1 MNSENQHEKGILM
14 SNKFLSGKSVETA
27 CFTLIELLIVIAI
40 IAILAA
46 LLLPA
51 LNRARERAT
60 STSCLG
66 NMKQLGQYALMYSQE
81 YQDYIPLASK
91 NPGEASYWGH
101 SWIPLLWRYMA
112 PTDKSTADSIIT
124 NLDRQKNVFVCPAF
138 KQLSTDFHSGYS
150 MNWSVNMK
158 KGYYSS
164 PSETNQVR
172 RKTGFT
178 KYPSRTFLIIDDY
191 GDTPFSQRGKIVKL
205 LTIQGANAARYGT
218 DAANAA
224 GALPRHGGQSLNIA
238 WLDGHASLTPAH
250 KMYLGGYSGMFWTGY
265 FVASVDR

>member
-1 MNSENQHEKGILM
+1 MEMQS
-14 SNKFLSGKSVETA
+14 TA
-27 CFTLIELLIVIAI
+27 DQAVFRSFFTLIELLIVIAI

-51 LNRARERAT
+51 LNSARERAT
-60 STSCLG
+60 TTSCLG
-66 NMKQLGQYALMYSQE
+66 NMKQLGQYAVMYSQE

-112 PTDKSTADSIIT
+112 PADTSTADSIIAG
-124 NLDRQKNVFVCPAF
+124 LDRRKNVFVCPGF
-138 KQLSTDFHSGYS
+138 KQLSSDFHSGYS
-150 MNWSVNMK
+150 MNWSINMK

-164 PSETNQVR
+164 PNETNQVR
-172 RKTGFT
+172 RKTGFA

-191 GDTPFSQRGKIVKL
+191 GDTPYSQRGKIVRL
-205 LTIQGANAARYGT
+205 LTLQAANAARYGT
-218 DAANAA
+218 DAATVA
-224 GALPRHGGQSLNIA
+224 GVMPRHGGQSLNIA
-238 WLDGHASLTPAH
+238 WLDGHAAITPAH
-250 KMYLGGYSGMFWTGY
+250 KMYLGGYSGMFWTGF

>member
-1 MNSENQHEKGILM
+1 M
-14 SNKFLSGKSVETA
+14 SNKFLSGKSVETVY
-27 CFTLIELLIVIAI
+27 FTLIELLIVIAI

-46 LLLPA
+46 MLLPA

-60 STSCLG
+60 TTSCLG

-112 PTDKSTADSIIT
+112 PADKSTADTIIT

-138 KQLSTDFHSGYS
+138 KRLTTDFHSGYS
-150 MNWSVNMK
+150 MNWSINMK

-164 PSETNQVR
+164 PSETNQLR
-172 RKTGFT
+172 HKTGFT

-205 LTIQGANAARYGT
+205 LTIQAANAARYGT

-250 KMYLGGYSGMFWTGY
+250 KMYLGGYSGMFWSGY